1 MSLLTLN
8 SLVLLILLGIIVSY
22 FDIRYRR
29 IPNNCVLAGFFS
41 GLFLH
46 GWFEGWHGLQESF
59 TGCLLAFG
67 LMFMVRLYSRAT
79 GAGDIKLFAAIGA
92 IVGFST
98 IVPTFLIVLIT
109 GAVLAFLNAWRQG
122 TLRVT
127 LERVALILYG
137 FLPGQQVP
145 RFPIPADQKK
155 ALPYGVAIC
164 LGSLIAV
171 VRESFPNSVKAW
183 HL

>member
-8 SLVLLILLGIIVSY
+8 SLVLLIILGIIISY
-22 FDIRYRR
+22 YDVRYRR
-29 IPNNCVLAGFFS
+29 IPNVYVLAGCVS
-41 GLFLH
+41 GLFLNS
-46 GWFEGWHGLQESF
+46 WYLGWHGVQESL
-59 TGCLLAFG
+59 TGCVLAFG
-67 LMFMVRLYSRAT
+67 LMFLVRLYSRAT

-92 IVGFST
+92 IIGWSAVL
-98 IVPTFLIVLIT
+98 PTFLIVLIT
-109 GAVLAFLNAWRQG
+109 GAVLAFLNSLRQG

-164 LGSLIAV
+164 LGSLIALM
-171 VRESFPNSVKAW
+171 RELPQFG
-183 HL
+183 